1 MTMSTNAT
9 EFDTREL
16 EYSVFRWRTISNLF
30 LNVAITVIT
39 LLALIPLGAV
49 LYMLVVKGGS
59 HLSSASF
66 LELPPTALGKGGG
79 FGNAIVGTLV
89 MVGIASLISVPTG
102 ILGAIFLAEIAP
114 ASRLARTMRFLV
126 RLMTGF
132 PSVLAGV
139 FAYGAVVMLFGG
151 FSAYAGGVALA
162 ILMVPTV
169 MLTAEEAIRMVPARM
184 KDAAMAMGTTQ
195 SQMVRSVLFP
205 TAFPSMMTGV
215 MLAVARASGET
226 APLIFTAL
234 FSNYW
239 IVRRSETQLNEP
251 TASLAVLIY
260 NFSASAFEN
269 QQNVAW
275 AAALVL
281 VLFVLVFNLLG
292 QSFSAKPVK

>member
-1 MTMSTNAT
+1 MNTTHD
-9 EFDTREL
+9 DTREL
-16 EYSVFRWRTISNLF
+16 EFSLLRKRTFVNLT
-30 LNVAITVIT
+30 LNVLVTAVT
-39 LLALIPLGAV
+39 LLAVVPLGAV

-59 HLSSASF
+59 HLSSVSF
-66 LELPPTALGKGGG
+66 TELPPTALDKGGG
-79 FGNAIVGTLV
+79 FGNAIAGTLV

-114 ASRLARTMRFLV
+114 GSRLAKTMRFLV

-169 MLTAEEAIRMVPARM
+169 MLTAEEAIRMVPAKM

-239 IVRRSETQLNEP
+239 IVRDSEQQLDEP

-292 QSFSAKPVK
+292 QGFSTKQPK